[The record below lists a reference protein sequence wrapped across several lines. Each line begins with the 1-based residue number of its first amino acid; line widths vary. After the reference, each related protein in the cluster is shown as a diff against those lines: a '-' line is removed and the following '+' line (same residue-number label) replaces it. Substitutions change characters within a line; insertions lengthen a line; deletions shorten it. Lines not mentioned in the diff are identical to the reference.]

1 MRLKSRYF
9 IQYILCVAFFF
20 MVSCEKDENEPEKVR
35 TLMVYLAGNNNL
47 SGHLKNNIKDMASAW
62 KKSYNGDIVIFFDG
76 SGSVP
81 QLLTFKV
88 KDGVVEQ
95 EVLKTYDEL
104 NSASPETLKQV
115 VKDMQALYPS
125 DSYGMIFGSHAT
137 GWIPSSLLGRAE
149 RSLYQ
154 IENPLT
160 RSFATDGA
168 STMDIRDMAAAIPDG
183 MDFIVFDACLM
194 SSIETLYEFRNKA
207 KYVIAS
213 PAETPAPGFPYAKM
227 MPYFW
232 REGDR
237 MESDLEEVCK
247 IFYEYYNTYN
257 SSDRFGT
264 IALINMSELDNLY
277 DLTCQVLEGK
287 APEAA
292 QMGKEAVYNYPKVEY
307 DKYDRFFD
315 LREYIRYMTVNDA
328 ALRAAYEDLL
338 GKVVLYK
345 AVTDP
350 FYRTTIPVEKFSGIS
365 TYIPRSEWYGETN
378 AYWKFPWAGVYGK
391 DATE

>member
-76 SGSVP
+76 SGSTP

-207 KYVIAS
+207 KYGIAS
-213 PAETPAPGFPYAKM
+213 AAETPAPGFPYAKM
-227 MPYFW
+227 MSYFW

-237 MESDLEEVCK
+237 LESDLKEVCK

-292 QMGKEAVYNYPKVEY
+292 QMGKNDVYNYPKVEY

-328 ALRAAYEDLL
+328 VLRAAYEDLL

-365 TYIPRSEWYGETN
+365 TYIPRSEWYDETK
-378 AYWKFPWAGVYGK
+378 AYWKFPWAGIYGK